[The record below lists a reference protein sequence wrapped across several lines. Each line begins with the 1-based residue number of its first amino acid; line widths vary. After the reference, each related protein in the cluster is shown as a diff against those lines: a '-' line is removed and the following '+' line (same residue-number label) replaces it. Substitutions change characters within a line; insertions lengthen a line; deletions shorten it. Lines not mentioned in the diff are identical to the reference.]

1 MTKPTP
7 VDVATTNYS
16 LDYQTVHQGFDIFDI
31 NPKSNNQHFIQSNV
45 ALKYNY
51 PIDFTFKITTLHDD
65 FLVTDSAG
73 ETLAYI
79 KQKIFA
85 LKTAVK
91 VFNNSAEQ
99 YINYHITADKW
110 LAFNMCYSFDNAQGN
125 HVGKILRKGVRSIWT
140 ATYEIHDAGNNPIL
154 NIKETNPWI
163 KILDAVFGEIPI
175 VGLLMGYFFHPK
187 YTVSRLN
194 GDILFFCTKE
204 PSLFGRKFKL
214 TNEFSVQKNEEELA
228 ILGVIMMLLI
238 EKNRG

>member
-1 MTKPTP
+1 MMQN
-7 VDVATTNYS
+7 DVA
-16 LDYQTVHQGFDIFDI
+16 L
-31 NPKSNNQHFIQSNV
+31 QHS
-45 ALKYNY
+45 Y
-51 PIDFTFKITTLHDD
+51 PIDFIFKITTLHDD
-65 FLVTDSAG
+65 FLVTDSTG
-73 ETLAYI
+73 HSLAYV

-91 VFNNSAEQ
+91 VLNNSVEQ
-99 YINYHITADKW
+99 RLNYHIMADKW
-110 LAFNMCYSFDNAQGN
+110 LAFNMCYSFNNAQGN

-163 KILDAVFGEIPI
+163 KILDALFNQIPI
-175 VGLLMGYFFHPK
+175 VGLLTGYFFHPK

-204 PSLFGRKFKL
+204 ASLFGRKFKL
-214 TNEFSVQKNEEELA
+214 TNECSVQNNEEELA